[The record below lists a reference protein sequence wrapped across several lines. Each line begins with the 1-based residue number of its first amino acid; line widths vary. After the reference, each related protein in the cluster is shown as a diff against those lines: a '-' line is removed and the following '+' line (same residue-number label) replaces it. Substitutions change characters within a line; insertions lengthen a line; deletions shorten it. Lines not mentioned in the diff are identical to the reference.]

1 MDAPTAIDLAR
12 AVIGQRTPLGSGDAH
27 DLLGEPAWVGWDAD
41 APVVMVAISMPRRG
55 SSPAPLGQPAQALRL
70 PLTQGNESRING
82 DDAMDCIAAGR
93 PVLGRQSAVLHK
105 PIPALLTHLAR
116 GRG

>member
-55 SSPAPLGQPAQALRL
+55 SCAAPWLQIITPRAPIFPSTSRPAGAGAPAALDPGQ
-70 PLTQGNESRING
+70 
-82 DDAMDCIAAGR
+82 
-93 PVLGRQSAVLHK
+93 
-105 PIPALLTHLAR
+105 
-116 GRG
+116 